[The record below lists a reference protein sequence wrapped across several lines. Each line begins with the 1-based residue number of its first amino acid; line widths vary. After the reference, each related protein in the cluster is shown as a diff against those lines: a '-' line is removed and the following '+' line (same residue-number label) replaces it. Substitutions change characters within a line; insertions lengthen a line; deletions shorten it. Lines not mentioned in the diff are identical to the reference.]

1 MASNQ
6 VRINI
11 EALQRIP
18 PAKAK
23 ALTLSFMAL
32 SSFLVSL

>member
-11 EALQRIP
+11 EALQRIL

-32 SSFLVSL
+32 PPFLFFL